1 MTQLFVDS
9 HCHLNLL
16 ADFKK
21 TSDATSAIAEAGEQG
36 VSHILCVSVDMQSLP
51 DVLNISEQFDNVFA
65 SVGVHPNV
73 RDIDEPSVQELCE
86 LAYTPKVIAIGETGL
101 DYFRSEPEDT
111 GEQQARFRRHITAA
125 KQCNKPLIIHCR
137 DAREDT
143 LRILHEESASEVG
156 GVMHCFVEDWE
167 TAQAAMDMNFYIS
180 FSGIVTFKSA
190 KELRDVAKQ
199 VPLDRMLI
207 ETDAPYLAP
216 VPFRGKVNQPAY
228 VRHVAECIA
237 ELRGI
242 SVDEVAE
249 ATSRNFFELFK
260 SAIPPLSLF
269 DT

>member
-1 MTQLFVDS
+1 MSQLFVDS

-16 ADFKK
+16 PDFKEA
-21 TSDATSAIAEAGEQG
+21 SDAAVAIVEASEQG

-51 DVLNISEQFDNVFA
+51 DILEISQQFDNVFA

-73 RDIDEPSVQELCE
+73 RDIEEPSIETLCE
-86 LAYTPKVIAIGETGL
+86 LAGDSKVIAIGETGL
-101 DYFRSEPEDT
+101 DYFRSTLDDADW
-111 GEQQARFRRHITAA
+111 QQARFRRHIAAA
-125 KQCNKPLIIHCR
+125 KLCKKPLIIHCR
-137 DAREDT
+137 DAKKDT
-143 LRILHEESASEVG
+143 LRILHEESAAEVG
-156 GVMHCFVEDWE
+156 GVMHCFVDDWD
-167 TAQAAMDMNFYIS
+167 TATAAMKMNFYIS

-249 ATSRNFFELFK
+249 ATSRNFFELFG
-260 SAIPPLSLF
+260 
-269 DT
+269 